1 MSVNEAG
8 CIERPDS
15 RSVAH
20 LRSQHGPSGKL
31 AFYWLPALLW
41 MAFIW
46 VLSSSTPE
54 TLERTT
60 SGLPSSLTLPT
71 VAHVIEFAVLA
82 ALLLRLFK
90 STLSR
95 RRAAVWAASALVALL
110 YAGVDEIHQSFVPGR
125 QSSLIDIGYDALG
138 AAAGLAAWAV
148 LGPMV
153 RRLLPA
159 NRKKE
164 G

>member
-8 CIERPDS
+8 CIERPDLPFVTHARS
-15 RSVAH
+15 R
-20 LRSQHGPSGKL
+20 LGPGGKL

-41 MAFIW
+41 MALIW
-46 VLSSSTPE
+46 VLSSSTPD

-60 SGLPSSLTLPT
+60 KGLPSFLTLPT

-110 YAGVDEIHQSFVPGR
+110 YAGVDEMHQSFVPGR

-138 AAAGLAAWAV
+138 AAAGLAAWAI
-148 LGPMV
+148 LGPTV
-153 RRLLPA
+153 RRFLSA
-159 NRKKE
+159 HRTKD